1 MTKHIK
7 EYIVKNYN
15 PILIEE
21 FKKTF
26 PKYFLGILVNG
37 VQATFHFLI
46 PFIIGE
52 ILDLLL
58 QETLVKEVIMNKV
71 YLLSFVSA
79 LSLIPRC
86 IYRTLFFTQ
95 ARISDTRLRKKVM
108 EHLQYVKPEYYEKE
122 DKSTYLAYISKEL
135 LAIRKFLGNFFFQIG
150 KLLFNPSVVLI
161 IIAIKYS
168 LYISIAVFPI
178 LIIVTLYI
186 FKLYK
191 GLKQRIEECRIA
203 DIELF
208 QIIEQNTAGFPLI
221 KLYNEQNNQIAK
233 FKKVNEQ
240 RYKGDYYIGIAKNKI
255 SNGVNIMYATC
266 YIVVFG
272 LGIIL
277 IKNNM
282 LTIGALTALITC
294 ITFVIS
300 EVTSAIQPII
310 NAIAYFKQSTKRY
323 NYFFALESYK
333 KEGKE
338 LNKIESIRLNKL
350 SYSYNNQH
358 NVLNEIEMEIH
369 KGEKIGIIGQ
379 VGSGKTTLMNLIAG
393 FLEAKN
399 NELYINDIDI
409 NEYLRDD
416 IFKNIGYAT
425 QKNIILDDTIY
436 NNINVVEDKK
446 VNVEEVAKLSN
457 LYSDILEMDKKFETK
472 IGERGNRLSGG
483 QKQRVQ
489 IARNLAFV
497 REVNIFDDTLSALD
511 YDTEEKVFESIMN
524 QTKDKILIVISN
536 KVSQMEKLDRVYML
550 LDGKIYDQ
558 GTHKELLQRNTL
570 YQEMCEYERVGDL
583 I

>member
-1 MTKHIK
+1 
-7 EYIVKNYN
+7 
-15 PILIEE
+15 
-21 FKKTF
+21 
-26 PKYFLGILVNG
+26 
-37 VQATFHFLI
+37 
-46 PFIIGE
+46 
-52 ILDLLL
+52 
-58 QETLVKEVIMNKV
+58 
-71 YLLSFVSA
+71 
-79 LSLIPRC
+79 
-86 IYRTLFFTQ
+86 
-95 ARISDTRLRKKVM
+95 
-108 EHLQYVKPEYYEKE
+108 
-122 DKSTYLAYISKEL
+122 
-135 LAIRKFLGNFFFQIG
+135 
-150 KLLFNPSVVLI
+150 
-161 IIAIKYS
+161 
-168 LYISIAVFPI
+168 
-178 LIIVTLYI
+178 
-186 FKLYK
+186 
-191 GLKQRIEECRIA
+191 
-203 DIELF
+203 
-208 QIIEQNTAGFPLI
+208 
-221 KLYNEQNNQIAK
+221 
-233 FKKVNEQ
+233 
-240 RYKGDYYIGIAKNKI
+240 
-255 SNGVNIMYATC
+255 MYATC

-350 SYSYNNQH
+350 SYSYNNEH
-358 NVLNEIEMEIH
+358 NALNEIEMEIH

-570 YQEMCEYERVGDL
+570 
-583 I
+583 